1 MKRIDGSGWT
11 RIGAW
16 TCAALAACC
25 AQGATIVHDAG
36 RDLVLNEACANV
48 YTNVYGGVWSFL
60 TAASWDPASPR
71 VPMAKTRIYKPGTKD
86 ANGQEIVVERGP
98 NAESTS
104 GGNTFQLPVIAVNP
118 RTVEDTANLTAAGY
132 PTIKPG
138 QISVHPGAGK
148 CAILRFTAPRTGV
161 YAITAKFWNQNKGV
175 FGMTVQTNGV
185 VTKAREAWT
194 GSLHKNEIYDFS
206 LPATTYRAGDTVE
219 FTVDDNG
226 KLDSNAAGVIFRIE
240 EEVAEVIDAGAA
252 MRAHVLADGAAATA
266 AWTDAAGAWRV
277 ESVSATNAVKNLNRT
292 LLDTRSVR
300 TTQGSGA
307 SGWSTSKTGT
317 PWAHVNATDALVVET
332 NASGVVT
339 LHRGTSLVPG
349 ELYLHPG
356 KQPGTGEAG
365 VHSVL
370 VGLSPAT
377 SGRYDIGVTL
387 RDVSWHASGDG
398 VRVHLIQGGH
408 ELAVRRISCEQAAS
422 PQNATI
428 FLRDV
433 AVAAG
438 VPVELVVDQVGLH
451 TADGTGLFWAM
462 VRTSDAGV
470 YSANAALIANLTS
483 ASPAATYTG
492 DGATWQV
499 GLWNNGTLTPFTTF
513 QSARTIGPDKAM
525 GNTAGTSPF
534 MGANLKGRALT
545 QAETSSNNKIA
556 AGRDMIIGHPGGSG
570 AKSTLRFTAPADG
583 VYSVHAFAMDLDG
596 GGSIGNAGDGVVMQ
610 IFTGGHQ
617 ARVMGLK
624 SITNQIDYAEL
635 DTPAL
640 HLKAGEAADIVIN
653 PNAADANGHTCDLT
667 GLYVWLSC
675 DASTTDRAHVNIDFD
690 APDAQGDVAT
700 FAGAGRYGYSG
711 EVWESFRVPAAA
723 EATFKRAVCIG
734 GADDGKRA
742 GLVLTLSR
750 GDGPLV
756 CDAGNTLTTDVG
768 AAAKALFVDG
778 VVSASSDDPVT
789 FTLSGLLPGETYML
803 GFCSRRRT
811 ATGNANDATTVRG
824 EFTVNGV
831 TDRSTHPWFALGF
844 GDYAN
849 LEVTADANGVVTGTF
864 ASFSDEP
871 AYWNGLQVEGPGFA
885 KYVPTG
891 TYIVVR

>member
-1 MKRIDGSGWT
+1 MKIGGNGWI
-11 RIGAW
+11 RIGAGV
-16 TCAALAACC
+16 CAAVAACV
-25 AQGATIVHDAG
+25 AQGATVVHDAG
-36 RDLVLNEACANV
+36 RDLVLNESCANV
-48 YTNVYGGVWSFL
+48 YTNAYGGVWSFL
-60 TAASWDPASPR
+60 RASSYTGARTLMPGARLRQLTVKDAQGNAVVCQRGPAKGDASPCF
-71 VPMAKTRIYKPGTKD
+71 G
-86 ANGQEIVVERGP
+86 
-98 NAESTS
+98 
-104 GGNTFQLPVIAVNP
+104 VNP
-118 RTVEDTANLTAAGY
+118 RSVADTSNLMAGSGW
-132 PTIKPG
+132 PAIPPG
-138 QISVHPGAGK
+138 QLSCHPGNTSDAGNQ
-148 CAILRFTAPRTGV
+148 CCVLRFTMPRTGTYTV
-161 YAITAKFWNQNKGV
+161 TAKAWNQNVGWTAV
-175 FGMTVQTNGV
+175 SLFVNGEVRKTRQAWRSTASAV
-185 VTKAREAWT
+185 VT
-194 GSLHKNEIYDFS
+194 NDFS
-206 LPATTYRAGDTVE
+206 LVAATYRAGDQVE
-219 FTVDDNG
+219 LTVDGNG
-226 KLDSNAAGVIFRIE
+226 TYNSNATGLRFEVA
-240 EEVAEVIDAGAA
+240 EEVAEVIDAGAS

-277 ESVSATNAVKNLNRT
+277 ESVPSTNAVKYLNRT

-300 TTQGSGA
+300 ATQGSNA
-307 SGWSTSKTGT
+307 TGWSTSSSGT
-317 PWAHVNATDALVVET
+317 PWAHVNATDFYVVET
-332 NASGVVT
+332 NADGAAT
-339 LHRGTSLVPG
+339 LPRGTALAPS

-356 KQPGTGEAG
+356 KAAGKGEAG

-370 VGLSPAT
+370 VSLSPAA

-387 RDVSWHASGDG
+387 RDVSWNSGADG

-408 ELAVRRISCEQAAS
+408 ELAVRRICCEQAAF

-433 AVAAG
+433 PVAAG
-438 VPVELVVDQVGLH
+438 VPIELVVDQVGLH

-596 GGSIGNAGDGVVMQ
+596 GSSPGNAGDGVVMQ
-610 IFTGGHQ
+610 VFTGGHQ

-635 DTPAL
+635 DTPVL

-690 APDAQGDVAT
+690 APDAQGAVAT
-700 FAGAGRYGYSG
+700 FAGAGRYGFSG
-711 EVWESFRVPAAA
+711 EAWDSFRVGAVA
-723 EATFKRAVCIG
+723 EAKFAKATCIG
-734 GADDGKRA
+734 GADDGKRT

-750 GDGPLV
+750 GGEPLV

-768 AAAKALFVDG
+768 AAGALFVDG

-789 FTLSGLLPGETYML
+789 FILSGLLPGETYML

-824 EFTVNGV
+824 DFTVDGA

-891 TYIVVR
+891 TLIVVR